1 MRSRTVSGS
10 RSRPANTIAY
20 RARRSGSMPS
30 GRGPSRPSTSVRPS
44 APAGLATTATTKERV
59 ASKDHSGGQP
69 PGQPVG
75 AARGPRQRLGLVS
88 GLVRRLCTRASHR
101 PSRSCHGPDA
111 CSSWRQLEQRCGAP
125 ALRVPLFPRPRLLQP
140 QHRFPACPGPL
151 ADAHVGAPTPRSM
164 KVFHGNRVQ
173 RGCRWRSPARS
184 QAWCGFPRTFTVT
197 SFIDLLRYLGLDC
210 VCWNQEV
217 CPPSGPLEARGVRGH
232 KGCPRAEGER
242 ATWTS
247 GFAS

>member
-1 MRSRTVSGS
+1 MGGPSSTSTGTMRSRTVSGS

-20 RARRSGSMPS
+20 RARRSGSMPC

-59 ASKDHSGGQP
+59 ASKDRSGGQP

-101 PSRSCHGPDA
+101 PSRSCHGRDA

-151 ADAHVGAPTPRSM
+151 ANPSSTIRAHFPHNPLFFGYRRGQDRPYKRLRSLA
-164 KVFHGNRVQ
+164 KI
-173 RGCRWRSPARS
+173 
-184 QAWCGFPRTFTVT
+184 T
-197 SFIDLLRYLGLDC
+197 
-210 VCWNQEV
+210 
-217 CPPSGPLEARGVRGH
+217 
-232 KGCPRAEGER
+232 
-242 ATWTS
+242 
-247 GFAS
+247 